1 MAEYTAEVLWQ
12 RGEQD
17 FLGDRYSRRHL
28 IRFDGGAEVVG
39 SSSPH
44 VVPLPLSDPAG
55 VDRGLHAG
63 LDPVGADRHE
73 HRLEPRSA
81 PDTDPPQHRYPGREG
96 APDADE
102 RP

>member
-39 SSSPH
+39 SS
-44 VVPLPLSDPAG
+44 
-55 VDRGLHAG
+55 
-63 LDPVGADRHE
+63 
-73 HRLEPRSA
+73 
-81 PDTDPPQHRYPGREG
+81 
-96 APDADE
+96 
-102 RP
+102 